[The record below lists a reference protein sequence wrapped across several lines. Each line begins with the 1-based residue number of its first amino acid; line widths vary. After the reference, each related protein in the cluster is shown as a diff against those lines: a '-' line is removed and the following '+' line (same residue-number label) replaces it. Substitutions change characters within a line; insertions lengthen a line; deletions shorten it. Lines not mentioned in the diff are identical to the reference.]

1 MSGRKL
7 GFGTLETAA
16 VGRGRLR
23 FAAFAALGAALL
35 LGACVDHRHHR
46 PTYYAP
52 GYYYSAPPKHHHHH
66 HHHRDHDRW
75 DDRRGRR

>member
-1 MSGRKL
+1 MTTGRKL
-7 GFGTLETAA
+7 GFGKLETAIA
-16 VGRGRLR
+16 GQGRLR
-23 FAAFAALGAALL
+23 LAAFATLGAALL
-35 LGACVDHRHHR
+35 LGACVDHHDRR

-52 GYYYSAPPKHHHHH
+52 GYYYSAPPKHHN